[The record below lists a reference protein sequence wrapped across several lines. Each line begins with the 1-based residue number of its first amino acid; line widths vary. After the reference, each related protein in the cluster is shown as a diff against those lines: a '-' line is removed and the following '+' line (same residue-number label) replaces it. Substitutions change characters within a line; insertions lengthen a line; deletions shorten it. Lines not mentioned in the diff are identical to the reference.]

1 MDMVDT
7 TLSQRLREAR
17 EAQGY
22 SREALASRLGV
33 SRDLIGSLE
42 RGTVRNPRFSNL
54 VAMAAALDV
63 TPSWLLTGR
72 RDPGTDRL
80 ITHEA
85 AQRPRSSRLP

>member
-42 RGTVRNPRFSNL
+42 RGAIRNPRFSNL
-54 VAMAAALDV
+54 VAMAVALDV

-72 RDPGTDRL
+72 RDAGTDRL
-80 ITHEA
+80 IANEA
-85 AQRPRSSRLP
+85 VQRPRSRLP